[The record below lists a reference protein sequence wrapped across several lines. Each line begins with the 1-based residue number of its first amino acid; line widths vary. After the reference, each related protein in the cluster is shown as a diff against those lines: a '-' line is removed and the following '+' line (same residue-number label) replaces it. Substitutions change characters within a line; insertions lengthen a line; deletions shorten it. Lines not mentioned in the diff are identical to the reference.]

1 MNGLRGL
8 VAASA
13 ASQFLLAVGWT
24 VYVIY
29 LPSLA
34 AQAGIDKRWVPW
46 ILLMDQAIFAAMDW
60 ALGTAADRV
69 AGATARL
76 GNAIALATLVSCG
89 AFLAMPLVAP
99 QGSPGLFLA
108 LTVVWSATS
117 SALRA
122 PPFVLLGRHVPG
134 PSQPAAAAWFLFGL
148 GVAGAIGPYLTSAL
162 KGGDPRWPFALAAVS
177 LALATMV
184 LARAIRANPA
194 PAVEAQAP
202 TARLAAGPVTAFL
215 AAVLLAGLAFQVHFA
230 LNAAPA
236 FLRFAKPAD
245 LEALMPVFWIGFN
258 VMLAPGVLATRRVGG
273 VAAFAL
279 GSALGGIGAVL
290 ATSAGSLPLLV
301 TAQFVAGAG
310 WGIAISSAAAA
321 ALAMGRTGREGFVS
335 GALWSLLAIAAFT
348 RIALVIAQVPQ
359 DGAWKPV
366 LAWLPATLWIAAGLL
381 VLAAATAS
389 RRGATDPRTP

>member
-1 MNGLRGL
+1 MSGHRGL
-8 VAASA
+8 VAAAA

-29 LPSLA
+29 LPPLA

-60 ALGTAADRV
+60 SLGVAADRV
-69 AGATARL
+69 AAATSRI

-99 QGSPGLFLA
+99 QGSPALFLA

-122 PPFVLLGRHVPG
+122 PPFVLFGRHVPG

-148 GVAGAIGPYLTSAL
+148 GVAGVIGPYLTGAL

-177 LALATMV
+177 LAVATLV
-184 LARAIRANPA
+184 LVRAIRANPA
-194 PAVEAQAP
+194 PAPDPAVPSASLP
-202 TARLAAGPVTAFL
+202 GGPVAAFL
-215 AAVLLAGLAFQVHFA
+215 VAVLLAGLAFQVHFA
-230 LNAAPA
+230 LNAAPS
-236 FLRFAKPAD
+236 FLRFAKPPE
-245 LEALMPVFWIGFN
+245 LESLMPVFWIGFN
-258 VMLAPGVLATRRVGG
+258 LMLAPGVVATRRFGG
-273 VAAFAL
+273 LAAFAL
-279 GSALGGIGAVL
+279 GSAAGGIGAVM
-290 ATSAGSLPLLV
+290 AASAGSLTFLV
-301 TAQFVAGAG
+301 AAQLVAGAG
-310 WGIAISSAAAA
+310 WGIALASAAAA
-321 ALAMGRTGREGFVS
+321 ALAIGRTGKEGLVS

-348 RIALVIAQVPQ
+348 RIALVIGQVPH

-366 LAWLPATLWIAAGLL
+366 LPWLPATLWLAAGLL

-389 RRGATDPRTP
+389 RRAATDPRTP

>member
-1 MNGLRGL
+1 MARLAVPVSAHRGL

-24 VYVIY
+24 VYVIH
-29 LPSLA
+29 LPQLA

-99 QGSPGLFLA
+99 QGSPALFLA

-148 GVAGAIGPYLTSAL
+148 GVASAIGPYLTSAL

-194 PAVEAQAP
+194 PTVATRTPA
-202 TARLAAGPVTAFL
+202 ARLAAGPVTAFL

-245 LEALMPVFWIGFN
+245 LESLMPVFWIGFN
-258 VMLAPGVLATRRVGG
+258 VMLAPGVFATRRVGG

-335 GALWSLLAIAAFT
+335 GAWPARTAF
-348 RIALVIAQVPQ
+348 R
-359 DGAWKPV
+359 
-366 LAWLPATLWIAAGLL
+366 
-381 VLAAATAS
+381 AS
-389 RRGATDPRTP
+389 RS

>member
-1 MNGLRGL
+1 VSSHRGL

-60 ALGTAADRV
+60 ALGTAADRM
-69 AGATARL
+69 ASATARL

-89 AFLAMPLVAP
+89 AFLAMPFVAP
-99 QGSPGLFLA
+99 QGSPALFLA

-122 PPFVLLGRHVPG
+122 PPFVLFGRHVPG
-134 PSQPAAAAWFLFGL
+134 PAQPAAAAWFLFGI
-148 GVAGAIGPYLTSAL
+148 GAAGAIGPYLTSAL

-194 PAVEAQAP
+194 PVAEANAP
-202 TARLAAGPVTAFL
+202 AARLAEGPVVAFL
-215 AAVLLAGLAFQVHFA
+215 LAVLLAGLAFQIHFA
-230 LNAAPA
+230 LNAAPT

-258 VMLAPGVLATRRVGG
+258 VMLAPGVLATKRVGG
-273 VAAFAL
+273 IAAFAL
-279 GSALGGIGAVL
+279 GSALGGVGAVV
-290 ATSAGSLPLLV
+290 AASAGTLPVLV
-301 TAQFVAGAG
+301 AAQFVAGAG
-310 WGIAISSAAAA
+310 WGIAIASAAAA
-321 ALAMGRTGREGFVS
+321 ALAIGRTGREGFVS
-335 GALWSLLAIAAFT
+335 GALWSLLAVAAFT

-359 DGAWKPV
+359 DGTWKPV
-366 LAWLPATLWIAAGLL
+366 LAWLPATLWLAAGLL
-381 VLAAATAS
+381 VAGAATAS
-389 RRGATDPRTP
+389 RRGARDPRTP